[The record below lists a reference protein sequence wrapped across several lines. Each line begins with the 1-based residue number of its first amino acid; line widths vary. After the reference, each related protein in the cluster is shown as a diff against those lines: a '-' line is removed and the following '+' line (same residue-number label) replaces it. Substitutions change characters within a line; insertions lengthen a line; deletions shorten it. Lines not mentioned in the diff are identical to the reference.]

1 VIQNIVC
8 LISVLSTDRICFY
21 QPIKENIMGAVK
33 AMYMEYQDVRVK
45 QGKSALPLEN
55 DNQSMQLFESEF
67 NAWLDHIEQQQAKD
81 AEYE

>member
-1 VIQNIVC
+1 
-8 LISVLSTDRICFY
+8 
-21 QPIKENIMGAVK
+21 MGAVK

-55 DNQSMQLFESEF
+55 DTQSMQLFESEF

-81 AEYE
+81 AEYD